1 MNIFYLILQA
11 QEIVE
16 NSEAAQALNQAADAA
31 AAGADAVQ
39 KTPSNSWVTWVML
52 IGLFVIMWLFMIRPQ
67 RKAQKEQEKF
77 LNSIQNGTKVITA
90 GGIYGVVVEVKET
103 SLLIEVDNGVK
114 IRVNKNSVQRDPSAA
129 KAN

>member
-16 NSEAAQALNQAADAA
+16 NSEAAQALSQTADAV
-31 AAGADAVQ
+31 AAGAETAQ
-39 KTPSNSWVTWVML
+39 KTPGNGWMTWVML

-90 GGIYGVVVEVKET
+90 GGIYGVVVEVKEN

-114 IRVNKNSVQRDPSAA
+114 IRVNKNSVQKDPSAA